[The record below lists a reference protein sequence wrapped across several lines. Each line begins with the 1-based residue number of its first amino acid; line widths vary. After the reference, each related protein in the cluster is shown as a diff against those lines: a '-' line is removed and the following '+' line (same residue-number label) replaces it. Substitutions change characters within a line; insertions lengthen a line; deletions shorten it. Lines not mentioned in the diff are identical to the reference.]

1 LKLINESN
9 IMNVKLVMF
18 DLDGVLVDACDW
30 HYEALNRALVSCG
43 YSPISRKDHET
54 TFNGLPT
61 KVKLKMLGISDSVGE
76 EINNLKQQHTMDIIE
91 NNASIMQEKIEL
103 HNHLKSSGIKIACVT
118 NSIEETA
125 KKMLIATGQFEYID
139 LLVSNEKVK
148 RNKPYPDCYN
158 YAIDTMGIDPSF
170 CLCVEDSDKG
180 IMAATSSM
188 AEHLWI
194 VSDTTKV
201 TKENYMKFMEENR
214 ANIDTNGR

>member
-1 LKLINESN
+1 MEFEMDI
-9 IMNVKLVMF
+9 KLVLF

-30 HYEALNRALVSCG
+30 HYEALNRALIS
-43 YSPISRKDHET
+43 YEYTPISREDHET

-61 KVKLKMLGISDSVGE
+61 KVKLNMLGISDSIGE
-76 EINNLKQQHTMDIIE
+76 EINNLKQQYTMDIIE

-103 HNHLKSSGIKIACVT
+103 HKYLKSSGIEIACVT

-125 KKMLIATGQFEYID
+125 KKMLIGTGQFEYID

-158 YAIDTMGIDPSF
+158 YAINTMEVDPSL

-180 IMAATSSM
+180 IAAAVASI
-188 AEHLWI
+188 AEHLWV

-201 TKENYMKFMEENR
+201 TKENYMKFMEEKS
-214 ANIDTNGR
+214 ANIDTNGG